1 MKREVQANGQP
12 GTLRVEGSHAS
23 YQREGADP
31 IERDFEVHATEP
43 GMYWVRLG
51 NRSFQV
57 MRSAS
62 GQVVVDG
69 QRLDIEVYDP
79 RNLRTSGRGASNH
92 GRQEI
97 VAPMPGKVVRVLV
110 AVDEVVEEGQGVVV
124 VEAMKMQ
131 NEMKSPKAG
140 TVREVRTRT
149 DATVAAGEVLLVIE

>member
-1 MKREVQANGQP
+1 MKREVLAHGQP
-12 GTLRVEGSHAS
+12 GNLSIDGSSAT
-23 YQREGADP
+23 YQRDEVTIAH
-31 IERDFEVHATEP
+31 DFEIQATEP

-69 QRLDIEVYDP
+69 QRLDVEVYDP
-79 RNLRTSGRGASNH
+79 RNLRTSGRGASTH

-97 VAPMPGKVVRVLV
+97 AAPMPGKIVRVLV
-110 AVDEVVEEGQGVVV
+110 AVDDVVEEGQGVVV

-140 TVREVRTRT
+140 TVREVRTRA
-149 DATVAAGEVLLVIE
+149 DATVAAGEILLVIE

>member
-1 MKREVQANGQP
+1 MKREVVANGQP
-12 GTLRVEGSHAS
+12 GQLSIDGSRAT
-23 YQREGADP
+23 Y
-31 IERDFEVHATEP
+31 ERDGVVVEHDFEIQATEP

-69 QRLDIEVYDP
+69 QRLDVEVYDP
-79 RNLRTSGRGASNH
+79 RNLRTSGRGGSNQ

-97 VAPMPGKVVRVLV
+97 AAPMPGKIVRVLV
-110 AVDEVVEEGQGVVV
+110 AVDDVVEEGQGVVV

-140 TVREVRTRT
+140 TVREVRTRA
-149 DATVAAGEVLLVIE
+149 DATVTAGDILLVIE